1 MDGHISANQKA
12 FQSGGAIEIKLA
24 GDTPFGKAGQTV
36 TLNLAPTDVTNADEL
51 PTFLAGYANAEFL
64 ADQVSTIIPVEKSIG
79 KYRQFSKINT
89 FRRVDVKGSLQSK
102 IPEVDAISA
111 LSDYACV
118 ERFVGS
124 FVPDTQAD
132 EASYNMRT
140 AAMKRCARAIKLDRE
155 YDLWAALT
163 TTGNWNAN
171 NRVTLGATA
180 QWDTGSSKD
189 PIASLHTRVQA
200 SLSPVNKIWM
210 GEKLFHIF
218 IRDASVIDY
227 SKALLGND
235 GRMADAMNG
244 DVLTL
249 PGLPPIHVVKIKA
262 ESGTMGTT
270 TIDYM
275 LQDSVVLT
283 RSIPGP
289 INDDEE
295 IATSYT
301 YRIRGNSGVG
311 FETREFRVEDRGSRG
326 GTMIVAYEA
335 SYMAFNA
342 NDVGGLIT
350 DAAST
355 F

>member
-1 MDGHISANQKA
+1 VRQETS
-12 FQSGGAIEIKLA
+12 KLLMN
-24 GDTPFGKAGQTV
+24 K
-36 TLNLAPTDVTNADEL
+36 LL
-51 PTFLAGYANAEFL
+51 
-64 ADQVSTIIPVEKSIG
+64 
-79 KYRQFSKINT
+79 
-89 FRRVDVKGSLQSK
+89 
-102 IPEVDAISA
+102 
-111 LSDYACV
+111 
-118 ERFVGS
+118 
-124 FVPDTQAD
+124 
-132 EASYNMRT
+132 
-140 AAMKRCARAIKLDRE
+140 LDRE
-155 YDLWAALT
+155 IRVANALFT
-163 TTGNWNAN
+163 LNNWNAN

-180 QWDTGSSKD
+180 QWDTGSAKD
-189 PIASLHTRVQA
+189 PIGALHARIQA
-200 SLSPVNKIWM
+200 SLSPVNAIWM

-227 SKALLGND
+227 AKSLLGND
-235 GRMADAMNG
+235 GRMADAMSG

-270 TIDYM
+270 TIGYM

-311 FETREFRVEDRGSRG
+311 FETREFRVEDRGARG
-326 GTMIVAYEA
+326 GTMVVAYEA

-342 NDVGGLIT
+342 NDVGGLIS